1 MSVVIDQVVGR
12 VEPAPEAGKAADPG
26 TGQARGEAPQPP
38 PGKPLRVQLER
49 LERRRRRLEAD

>member
-12 VEPAPEAGKAADPG
+12 VEPAPGTAAGQTAGPD
-26 TGQARGEAPQPP
+26 RGEAPQPP

-49 LERRRRRLEAD
+49 LERRRHRLEAD